1 MATTSVAE
9 RPRGPKP
16 RPGGAFSNGIK
27 PGHVILMVL
36 FLLLRNGVTFGSVD
50 SGGTEAVHK
59 EEGGHEG
66 EEEHEGYQVFH
77 VDFDYVQV
85 PFIISLWIFV
95 SSLAKVGKAKNK
107 KKCYETRR
115 WLLT

>member
-1 MATTSVAE
+1 MATSTSLRE
-9 RPRGPKP
+9 KPRGPKP

-36 FLLLRNGVTFGSVD
+36 FLLLRNGLTFGSVE
-50 SGGTEAVHK
+50 SGGASDGSAAHREG
-59 EEGGHEG
+59 EEGGGHEG
-66 EEEHEGYQVFH
+66 EEEHHGYQVFH

-95 SSLAKVGKAKNK
+95 SSLAKVGKAK
-107 KKCYETRR
+107 
-115 WLLT
+115 